1 MKKIKSNIDIR
12 QVCALVLLFIM
23 TVLTIYLYNN
33 THIKSLSLDN
43 DAFSVINDNFH
54 VSYND
59 KQILISLPT
68 NINEKCFDAV
78 ITRHFTKDE
87 LNGDYLSFYA
97 YNPSCDIYI
106 NNELVVHEDS
116 SDDVLYLASPSHWYC
131 FEVPDNDFDLTVN
144 MHNSLKISTLFEMYS
159 GTKSALVF
167 NIFKR
172 HILSIIMSL
181 LILLAGIGL
190 TISSLFIKGSL
201 TGRLRWLGLTSIDSA
216 IWVYSLSNTSQLFID
231 KTSVVAFLG
240 YCSFFLLPLLVT
252 GFILTYESFRQM
264 LYIRILFWLEFA
276 ATTIIF
282 LLQLFNIEQWTN
294 WLIIVH
300 IQVICIVVSI
310 IIAFIKNLHNNA
322 SEDRSIYYALMIIG
336 AFICVDIARYYISK
350 PTDGMIKYST
360 YGLIVL
366 LMYLTYSVIH
376 MITTSSLQEAK
387 NAIYR
392 ELAFTDTM
400 THLQNRSS
408 YELKLTELRN
418 NSHSTGCILI
428 ADLNNLKYIND
439 TLGHQYGDEAI
450 TRTAALLRKC
460 FDNIADCYRTGGD
473 EFCIISD
480 GSSEAHFKEQ
490 TDCFKNA
497 VQEEALS
504 VKYPFSVAI
513 GYGSIDDRGIDEC
526 IKAVDA
532 AMYKNK
538 RDSKKGRTD

>member
-1 MKKIKSNIDIR
+1 M
-12 QVCALVLLFIM
+12 
-23 TVLTIYLYNN
+23 YNN
-33 THIKSLSLDN
+33 SYIKNLCLDN
-43 DAFSVINDNFH
+43 DTLSVINDNYN

-59 KQILISLPT
+59 KHDFTSLPT
-68 NINEKCFDAV
+68 NINEKCYDAI
-78 ITRHFTKDE
+78 ITRHFTKEE
-87 LNGDYLSFYA
+87 LSGDYLSFYA

-116 SDDVLYLASPSHWYC
+116 SDDVLNLASPSHWYC
-131 FEVPDNDFDLTVN
+131 IKVPYSDFDLTIN
-144 MHNSLKISTLFEMYS
+144 MHNSLKISTLFEIYS
-159 GTKSALVF
+159 GSKSALVF
-167 NIFKR
+167 NIIKK
-172 HILSIIMSL
+172 HMLSIVMSL

-190 TISSLFIKGSL
+190 TASSLFIKGSL

-240 YCSFFLLPLLVT
+240 YCSFFMLPLLVT

-264 LYIRILFWLEFA
+264 LYIRILFWIELA
-276 ATTIIF
+276 ATIIIF
-282 LLQLFNIEQWTN
+282 LLQLFNIEQWSN

-300 IQVICIVVSI
+300 IEVICIIVSI
-310 IIAFIKNLHNNA
+310 ITTFIKNLHNNT
-322 SEDRSIYYALMIIG
+322 SEDKSIYYALMIIG

-360 YGLIVL
+360 YGLVIL
-366 LMYLTYSVIH
+366 LIYLTYSVIH

-418 NSHSTGCILI
+418 NGTSSGFILI

-439 TLGHQYGDEAI
+439 TFGHQYGDDAI
-450 TRTAALLRKC
+450 TRAAALLRKF
-460 FDNIADCYRTGGD
+460 FDNSADCYRTGGD

-480 GSSEAHFKEQ
+480 SVSISHFKEQ
-490 TDCFKNA
+490 INNFENA
-497 VQEEALS
+497 VRDEAVSL
-504 VKYPFSVAI
+504 KYPFSVAV
-513 GYGSIDDRGIDEC
+513 GFGNIDDKGIDEC